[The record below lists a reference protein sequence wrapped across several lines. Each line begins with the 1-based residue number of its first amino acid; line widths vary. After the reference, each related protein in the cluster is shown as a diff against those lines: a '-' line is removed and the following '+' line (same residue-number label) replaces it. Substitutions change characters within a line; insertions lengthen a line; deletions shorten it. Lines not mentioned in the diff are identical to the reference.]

1 MGTFNTNEWTQQFDN
16 FFMAPARAYAALSVD
31 MTEKMFNA
39 QLDAQKAYVDTSIEQ
54 ARKLMSVKDA
64 EELRSYMAG
73 QQKVAKE
80 VAERLKSDAD
90 NVVSL
95 QQDFV
100 QKSQKI
106 TEDNIKQAQT
116 VASKM
121 GKTA

>member
-1 MGTFNTNEWTQQFDN
+1 
-16 FFMAPARAYAALSVD
+16 

-64 EELRSYMAG
+64 EALRSYMEG